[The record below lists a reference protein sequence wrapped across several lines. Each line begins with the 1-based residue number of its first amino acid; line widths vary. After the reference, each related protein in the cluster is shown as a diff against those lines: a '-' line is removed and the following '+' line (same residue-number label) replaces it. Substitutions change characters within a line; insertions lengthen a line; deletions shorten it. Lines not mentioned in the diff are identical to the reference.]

1 MSLPSGASPKYFYL
15 CAFKLAPEDMAL
27 VNEKDQR
34 IVEPGRFKITI
45 GGCSPGARGM
55 ALGASKPAEALFAVE

>member
-1 MSLPSGASPKYFYL
+1 
-15 CAFKLAPEDMAL
+15 MAL
-27 VNEKDQR
+27 VNDKGQR
-34 IVEPGRFKITI
+34 IVEPGRFKISI